1 MSGLPVDEYAVTDA
15 NGVARFENVLISSAD
30 PYTVEEIDTATRYVI
45 PASQTAPI
53 EWEKVTS
60 RSFTNILKKFN
71 VTVTK
76 SDAEMGTAQGD
87 ASLAGAVY
95 GIYKGEELIDT
106 YTTDKNGQF
115 TTKYYV
121 CGNDWTAREISPS
134 EGYLLDRT
142 IHKVGAEPELYTVEF
157 NSTANDVTEQ
167 VIKGN
172 IAIIKHTDNGETQ
185 IETPETGAAFEV
197 FRKAAGS
204 FDAAKET
211 ERDILT
217 CDENGFAQTKDMPYG
232 IYTVRQTSGWEGR
245 ELMKPF
251 DVFISKDGQ
260 TYRYLINNANFESY
274 IKVVKK
280 DAETG
285 NTIPYAGAGFQ
296 IYDPNGNLVK
306 MTFTYPEVTT
316 IDTFYTTAD
325 GELITPQTLEYGK
338 GYSLVEV
345 QAPYGYVLN
354 SEPVYFDVMQENS
367 EIDSG
372 ITLHIAFMKAQ
383 GYSTREIASY
393 LRITEK
399 AVYRR
404 LDRLKEKIQ
413 KIFE

>member
-1 MSGLPVDEYAVTDA
+1 MKDKTTHLYVDSHERTLILHISLMPGVYTVTEQPIDRYEPQSVQRITIVSGHTSTVTFSNTLKRGSLEIIKSSEDNLVEGVKFHLYGTSLSGLPVDEYAVTDA
-15 NGVARFENVLISSAD
+15 NGVARFENVLISGAD
-30 PYTVEEIDTATRYVI
+30 PYTVEEIDTATRYVV

-121 CGNDWTAREISPS
+121 CGNDWTVREISPS

-204 FDAAKET
+204 YDAAKGT

-217 CDENGFAQTKDMPYG
+217 CDENGFAQTKDMMG
-232 IYTVRQTSGWEGR
+232 
-245 ELMKPF
+245 L
-251 DVFISKDGQ
+251 
-260 TYRYLINNANFESY
+260 
-274 IKVVKK
+274 
-280 DAETG
+280 
-285 NTIPYAGAGFQ
+285 
-296 IYDPNGNLVK
+296 
-306 MTFTYPEVTT
+306 
-316 IDTFYTTAD
+316 
-325 GELITPQTLEYGK
+325 
-338 GYSLVEV
+338 
-345 QAPYGYVLN
+345 
-354 SEPVYFDVMQENS
+354 
-367 EIDSG
+367 
-372 ITLHIAFMKAQ
+372 
-383 GYSTREIASY
+383 
-393 LRITEK
+393 
-399 AVYRR
+399 
-404 LDRLKEKIQ
+404 
-413 KIFE
+413 